1 MPAPMKHGSLTS
13 FYTGEMVYSLW
24 WSTICMNITQ
34 QKYFLRLDTSQTINE
49 LEISEQVSNHIKQDS
64 NNRPK

>member
-1 MPAPMKHGSLTS
+1 MLAPMKHGSLTS
-13 FYTGEMVYSLW
+13 FYTGEMAYSLW
-24 WSTICMNITQ
+24 WSPIRMNITQ
-34 QKYFLRLDTSQTINE
+34 QKYFLRIATSQTINE